1 MGNGFPVLGGSRGTG
16 HTILCFLTNPKFH
29 MAKQAQVRQVIY
41 VSDIKLLTGKSEST
55 ASREMALVK
64 DALGLK
70 ESHFL
75 TIKAYC
81 AYRGLDYESAL
92 ATLGII

>member
-1 MGNGFPVLGGSRGTG
+1 
-16 HTILCFLTNPKFH
+16 
-29 MAKQAQVRQVIY
+29 MAKQAKVRQVIY

-55 ASREMALVK
+55 ASRELKLVK

-70 ESHFL
+70 ATNFL

-81 AYRGLDYESAL
+81 DYRGLDYEVAL
-92 ATLGII
+92 ATLCII